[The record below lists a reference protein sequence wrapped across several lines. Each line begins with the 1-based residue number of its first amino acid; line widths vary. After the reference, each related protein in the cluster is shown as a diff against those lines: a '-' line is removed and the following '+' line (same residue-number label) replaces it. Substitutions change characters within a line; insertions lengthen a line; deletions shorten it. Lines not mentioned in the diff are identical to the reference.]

1 MNLRLPIT
9 TAILGVCA
17 ALAIAQSKDKTPPAL
32 GSQTKLAAQK
42 PSKPGTKPLPDGIKT
57 AKDPGAK
64 DAFKPSGPDDQNVY
78 PYGDEGTY
86 VDTPDGEI
94 ASLKG
99 NARLLYKETKFQSA
113 LVTYNIKTQIGTSP
127 GNVTVDDA
135 QNTITA
141 NQGTAIYPKKLV
153 KLVGDVHITARPK
166 QDATTAPEGSVR
178 KEFSSPVE
186 IRGSKVDYSWKT
198 KTAILSSDTVIT
210 FRARERNWTVTA
222 DNLEYRGGEEKALL
236 RGNLLAKSDKGDVLK
251 GKSAIVTLTDGK
263 EAVEI
268 TGVEEGSKFKVD
280 DEDDKPAPTTEP
292 AKGGGLK
299 PPGKPGKPDKPENT
313 PPPASGDAKP
323 GTTPPPP
330 PMNPSK

>member
-1 MNLRLPIT
+1 VNLRLPIT

-32 GSQTKLAAQK
+32 GSQTKPAAQK
-42 PSKPGTKPLPDGIKT
+42 PVNPGTKPLPDGIKT

-64 DAFKPSGPDDQNVY
+64 ESFKPSGPDDPYVY

-86 VDTPDGEI
+86 VDTSDGGI
-94 ASLKG
+94 ATLRG

-113 LVTYNIKTQIGTSP
+113 LVTYNRKTQIGTSP

-141 NQGTAIYPKKLV
+141 NQGTANYGKKLV
-153 KLVGDVHITARPK
+153 NLVGDVHIIARPK
-166 QDATTAPEGSVR
+166 QDAATAPEGSVR
-178 KEFSSPVE
+178 KEFSNPVD

-236 RGNLLAKSDKGDVLK
+236 RGNLLAKSDKGESLK

-263 EAVEI
+263 EAIDI
-268 TGVEEGSKFKVD
+268 TGVEDGSKFKVD
-280 DEDDKPAPTTEP
+280 DEDEKTPPPTDAP
-292 AKGGGLK
+292 KGGGLK
-299 PPGKPGKPDKPENT
+299 PPAKPEKTDKPPT
-313 PPPASGDAKP
+313 VPPPAGGDAKP

-330 PMNPSK
+330 PAAT

>member
-1 MNLRLPIT
+1 MRLPIA
-9 TAILGVCA
+9 TAIVGLCA
-17 ALAIAQSKDKTPPAL
+17 ALAIAQSKDKTPPVL
-32 GSQTKLAAQK
+32 GSQTKPVATK
-42 PSKPGTKPLPDGIKT
+42 PSKPVAKPLPDGIKT

-64 DAFKPSGPDDQNVY
+64 DSHKPSGPDDRNVY

-94 ASLKG
+94 ATLRG
-99 NARLLYKETKFQSA
+99 NAHLLYKETKFQSA
-113 LVTYNIKTQIGTSP
+113 LVTYNLKTQIGTSP

-141 NQGTAIYPKKLV
+141 NQGIAIYPKKLV
-153 KLVGDVHITARPK
+153 NLIGDVHITARPK
-166 QDATTAPEGSVR
+166 QDATTATEGSVR
-178 KEFSSPVE
+178 KEFSNPVD

-236 RGNLLAKSDKGDVLK
+236 RGNLLAKTDKGEILK
-251 GKSAIVTLTDGK
+251 GKSAIVILTDGK
-263 EAVEI
+263 EAIDI
-268 TGVEEGSKFKVD
+268 TGIEEGSKFKVD
-280 DEDDKPAPTTEP
+280 DEDDKAAPPTEP
-292 AKGGGLK
+292 TKGGGLK
-299 PPGKPGKPDKPENT
+299 PPGKLGKPDKPET
-313 PPPASGDAKP
+313 APPASGDVKP

>member
-1 MNLRLPIT
+1 MNLRLLIT

-32 GSQTKLAAQK
+32 GSQTKPTAQK
-42 PSKPGTKPLPDGIKT
+42 PAKPGTKPLPDDIKT

-64 DAFKPSGPDDQNVY
+64 DSFKPSGPDDPYVY

-86 VDTPDGEI
+86 VDTSDGGI
-94 ASLKG
+94 ATLKG

-113 LVTYNIKTQIGTSP
+113 LVTYNRKTQIGTSP

-141 NQGTAIYPKKLV
+141 NQGTANYGKKLV
-153 KLVGDVHITARPK
+153 NLIGDVHITARPK
-166 QDATTAPEGSVR
+166 QNATTAPEGSVR
-178 KEFSSPVE
+178 KEFSNPVD

-236 RGNLLAKSDKGDVLK
+236 RGNLLAKSDKGEILK

-263 EAVEI
+263 EAIDI
-268 TGVEEGSKFKVD
+268 TGVEDGSKFKVD
-280 DEDDKPAPTTEP
+280 DEDEKTPPPTDAP
-292 AKGGGLK
+292 KGGGLK
-299 PPGKPGKPDKPENT
+299 PPGKPEETGKPAT
-313 PPPASGDAKP
+313 VPPPSGGDAKP

-330 PMNPSK
+330 PAAT

>member
-1 MNLRLPIT
+1 VNLRLPIT

-32 GSQTKLAAQK
+32 GKQTKPTVTK
-42 PSKPGTKPLPDGIKT
+42 PSKPLAKPLPDGIKT

-64 DAFKPSGPDDQNVY
+64 DTHKPSGPDDRNVY

-94 ASLKG
+94 ATLRG
-99 NARLLYKETKFQSA
+99 NAHLLYKETKFQSA
-113 LVTYNIKTQIGTSP
+113 LVTYNLKTQIGTSP

-141 NQGTAIYPKKLV
+141 NQGIANYPKKLV
-153 KLVGDVHITARPK
+153 NLIGDVHITARPK

-178 KEFSSPVE
+178 KEFSNPVD

-198 KTAILSSDTVIT
+198 KIAILSSDTVIT

-236 RGNLLAKSDKGDVLK
+236 RGNLLAKTDKGEILK
-251 GKSAIVTLTDGK
+251 GKSAIVILTDGK
-263 EAVEI
+263 EAIDI
-268 TGVEEGSKFKVD
+268 TGIEEGSKFKVD
-280 DEDDKPAPTTEP
+280 DEDDKAAPTTEP
-292 AKGGGLK
+292 TKGGGLK

-313 PPPASGDAKP
+313 PPPASGDVKP

-330 PMNPSK
+330 TINQ

>member
-1 MNLRLPIT
+1 MNLRLPIA
-9 TAILGVCA
+9 TAIVGLCA

-32 GSQTKLAAQK
+32 GSQTKPAAQK
-42 PSKPGTKPLPDGIKT
+42 PAKPGTKPLPDDIKT
-57 AKDPGAK
+57 AKDSGAK
-64 DAFKPSGPDDQNVY
+64 ESFKPSGPDDPYVY

-86 VDTPDGEI
+86 VDTPDGGI
-94 ASLKG
+94 ATLKG

-113 LVTYNIKTQIGTSP
+113 IVTYNRKSQIGTSP

-141 NQGTAIYPKKLV
+141 NQGTANYGKKLV
-153 KLVGDVHITARPK
+153 NLVGDVHITARPK
-166 QDATTAPEGSVR
+166 QNATTAPEGSVR
-178 KEFSSPVE
+178 KEFSSPVD

-236 RGNLLAKSDKGDVLK
+236 RGNLLAKSDKGELLK

-263 EAVEI
+263 EAIDI
-268 TGVEEGSKFKVD
+268 TGVEDGSKFKVD
-280 DEDDKPAPTTEP
+280 DEDEKAAPPTDAP
-292 AKGGGLK
+292 KGGGLK
-299 PPGKPGKPDKPENT
+299 PPGKPGKPDKPET
-313 PPPASGDAKP
+313 VPPPSGGDAKP
-323 GTTPPPP
+323 GTTPPSPTP
-330 PMNPSK
+330 AQ

>member
-1 MNLRLPIT
+1 VNLRLLIT

-32 GSQTKLAAQK
+32 GSQTKPAAQK
-42 PSKPGTKPLPDGIKT
+42 PAKPGTKPLPDDIKT

-64 DAFKPSGPDDQNVY
+64 DSFKPSGPDDPYVY
-78 PYGDEGTY
+78 PYGDEGIY
-86 VDTPDGEI
+86 VDTPDGGI
-94 ASLKG
+94 ATLKG

-113 LVTYNIKTQIGTSP
+113 LVTYNRKTQIGTSP

-141 NQGTAIYPKKLV
+141 NQGTANYGKKLV
-153 KLVGDVHITARPK
+153 NLIGDVHITARPK
-166 QDATTAPEGSVR
+166 QNATTAPEGSVR
-178 KEFSSPVE
+178 KEFSNPVD

-236 RGNLLAKSDKGDVLK
+236 RGNLLAKSDKGEILK

-263 EAVEI
+263 EAIDI
-268 TGVEEGSKFKVD
+268 TGVEDGSKFKVD
-280 DEDDKPAPTTEP
+280 DEDEKTPPPTDAP
-292 AKGGGLK
+292 KGGGLK
-299 PPGKPGKPDKPENT
+299 PPGKPEKTDKPAT
-313 PPPASGDAKP
+313 VPPPSGGDAKP

-330 PMNPSK
+330 TSAT

>member
-1 MNLRLPIT
+1 VNLRLLIT
-9 TAILGVCA
+9 TAILGICA

-32 GSQTKLAAQK
+32 GTQ
-42 PSKPGTKPLPDGIKT
+42 SKPPAVKSPTIVAKPLPDDIKT
-57 AKDPGAK
+57 AKDAGAK
-64 DAFKPSGPDDQNVY
+64 ESFKPSGLDDPYVY

-86 VDTPDGEI
+86 IDTPDGGI
-94 ASLKG
+94 ATLKG

-113 LVTYNIKTQIGTSP
+113 IVTYNRKTQIGTSP
-127 GNVTVDDA
+127 GKVTVDDA

-141 NQGTAIYPKKLV
+141 NQGTANYGKKLV
-153 KLVGDVHITARPK
+153 NLIGDVHIIARPK
-166 QDATTAPEGSVR
+166 QDSTTAPEGSVR
-178 KEFSSPVE
+178 KEFASPVD

-236 RGNLLAKSDKGDVLK
+236 RGNLLAKSDKGEILK

-263 EAVEI
+263 EAIDI
-268 TGVEEGSKFKVD
+268 TGVEDGSKFKVD
-280 DEDDKPAPTTEP
+280 DEDDKPAPLTEP

-330 PMNPSK
+330 TINQ

>member
-1 MNLRLPIT
+1 VNLRLPIT

-32 GSQTKLAAQK
+32 GKQTKPTVTKQ
-42 PSKPGTKPLPDGIKT
+42 PTSVVKPLPDDIRT
-57 AKDPGAK
+57 AKDAGAK
-64 DAFKPSGPDDQNVY
+64 ESFKPSGPDDPYVY
-78 PYGDEGTY
+78 PYGDVGTY
-86 VDTPDGEI
+86 VDTPDGGI
-94 ASLKG
+94 ATLKG
-99 NARLLYKETKFQSA
+99 NARLLYKETKFQSSV
-113 LVTYNIKTQIGTSP
+113 VTYNRKTQIGTSP

-141 NQGTAIYPKKLV
+141 NQGTANYGKKLV
-153 KLVGDVHITARPK
+153 NLIGDVHITARPK
-166 QDATTAPEGSVR
+166 QDAASAPEGSVR
-178 KEFSSPVE
+178 KEFASPVD

-236 RGNLLAKSDKGDVLK
+236 RGNLLAKSDKGEILK

-263 EAVEI
+263 EAIDI
-268 TGVEEGSKFKVD
+268 TGVEDGSKFKVD
-280 DEDDKPAPTTEP
+280 DEDDKAAPLTEP
-292 AKGGGLK
+292 TKGGGLK

-313 PPPASGDAKP
+313 PPPASGDVKP

-330 PMNPSK
+330 TINQ

>member
-1 MNLRLPIT
+1 VNLRLPIT
-9 TAILGVCA
+9 TTILGVCA
-17 ALAIAQSKDKTPPAL
+17 ALAIAQSKDKAPPAL
-32 GSQTKLAAQK
+32 GSKTKPAVTK
-42 PSKPGTKPLPDGIKT
+42 PSKPLAKPLPDGIKT

-64 DAFKPSGPDDQNVY
+64 DTHKPSGPDDRNVY

-94 ASLKG
+94 ATLRG
-99 NARLLYKETKFQSA
+99 NAHLLYKETKFQSA
-113 LVTYNIKTQIGTSP
+113 LVTYNLKSQIGTSP

-141 NQGTAIYPKKLV
+141 NQGIANYPKKLV
-153 KLVGDVHITARPK
+153 NLIGDVHITARPK

-178 KEFSSPVE
+178 KEFSNPVD

-236 RGNLLAKSDKGDVLK
+236 RGNLLAKTDKGEILK
-251 GKSAIVTLTDGK
+251 GKSAIVILTDGK
-263 EAVEI
+263 EAIDI
-268 TGVEEGSKFKVD
+268 TGIEEGSKFKVD
-280 DEDDKPAPTTEP
+280 DEDDKAAPTTEP
-292 AKGGGLK
+292 TKGGGLK

-313 PPPASGDAKP
+313 PPPASGDVKP

-330 PMNPSK
+330 TINQ